1 MLEGR
6 PKEVQMTVHRALY
19 SAIAGVGLLAATAA
33 ADPQPWP
40 TRAMQVISPFTAGNA
55 NDSVARVVLDQVSR
69 QVGQPFVIEN
79 KPGGGGTIG
88 AAMVAKADPDGYTIL
103 LHSSSLSAQVVLH
116 RTLPYDAVRDFAPVV
131 LFGIQPNVLVAAPST
146 GFKTVADLV
155 AAAKAKPGALT
166 FASAGIG
173 SASHMAAERLRVA
186 AGIDVR
192 HIPFRGAEG
201 LAELMAGRID
211 FYYVP
216 IAAAASVLGDGKV
229 TILAVSTAACR
240 LLESRGLT
248 PAYVA
253 GHSVGEYSAN
263 VAAGTFA
270 FADALRIVR
279 RRGRYMQEAVPA
291 GQPDSPSIGQSKPP
305 TEAPVTTTSRLLEA
319 KRRAQKRKD

>member
-1 MLEGR
+1 
-6 PKEVQMTVHRALY
+6 MTGHRALC

-55 NDSVARVVLDQVSR
+55 NDTVARVVLDQVSR

-116 RTLPYDAVRDFAPVV
+116 RTLPYDSVRDFAPAV
-131 LFGIQPNVLVAAPST
+131 LFGIQPNVLVASPST

-201 LAELMAGRID
+201 LAEVMAGRID

-216 IAAAASVLGDGKV
+216 IAAAASVLADGKV
-229 TILAVSTAACR
+229 TILAVSTAKRAPSLPNVPSVAEAGYPEAEYLFWGGLSFPANTPRPIVDKLHDETQKALEMPAIQER
-240 LLESRGLT
+240 LAKLGVEPR
-248 PAYVA
+248 PM
-253 GHSVGEYSAN
+253 SAEQFARFFQDDI
-263 VAAGTFA
+263 AATVKLA
-270 FADALRIVR
+270 KDANIV
-279 RRGRYMQEAVPA
+279 
-291 GQPDSPSIGQSKPP
+291 P
-305 TEAPVTTTSRLLEA
+305 TN
-319 KRRAQKRKD
+319 

>member
-1 MLEGR
+1 
-6 PKEVQMTVHRALY
+6 MTVHRALY

-229 TILAVSTAACR
+229 TILAVSTARRAPS
-240 LLESRGLT
+240 LQNVPTVAEAGYPDAEYIYWGGL
-248 PAYVA
+248 
-253 GHSVGEYSAN
+253 S
-263 VAAGTFA
+263 
-270 FADALRIVR
+270 
-279 RRGRYMQEAVPA
+279 VPA
-291 GQPDSPSIGQSKPP
+291 STPRSIIDKLHDETQKALDMPVIQERLAKLGVERQPMSVEQFERFFQDDIAATVKLAKDANIVP
-305 TEAPVTTTSRLLEA
+305 TN
-319 KRRAQKRKD
+319 

>member
-1 MLEGR
+1 
-6 PKEVQMTVHRALY
+6 MTGHRALC

-55 NDSVARVVLDQVSR
+55 NDTVARVVLDQVSR

-88 AAMVAKADPDGYTIL
+88 AAAVAKADPDGYTIL

-116 RTLPYDAVRDFAPVV
+116 RTLPYDSVRDFAPAV
-131 LFGIQPNVLVAAPST
+131 LFGIQPNVLVASPST

-155 AAAKAKPGALT
+155 AAAKAKPAALT

-201 LAELMAGRID
+201 LAEVMAGRID

-216 IAAAASVLGDGKV
+216 IAAAASVLADGKV
-229 TILAVSTAACR
+229 TILAVSTAKRAPSLPNIPSVAEAGYPEAEYLFWGGLSFPANTPRPIVDKLHDETQKALEMPAIQER
-240 LLESRGLT
+240 LAKLGVE
-248 PAYVA
+248 PQPM
-253 GHSVGEYSAN
+253 SAEQFARFFQDDI
-263 VAAGTFA
+263 AATVKLA
-270 FADALRIVR
+270 KDANIV
-279 RRGRYMQEAVPA
+279 
-291 GQPDSPSIGQSKPP
+291 P
-305 TEAPVTTTSRLLEA
+305 TN
-319 KRRAQKRKD
+319 